1 MMIMIMIINKVI
13 MIMITTQVTVS
24 LGARALLHCTVVGDS
39 HHTVFKTNHMNLK
52 YEYEYEII
60 YEFEIYMNIHISI
73 LSRSPVI
80 ISIILTVRD

>member
-1 MMIMIMIINKVI
+1 MMIMIMIINKVL

-52 YEYEYEII
+52 Y
-60 YEFEIYMNIHISI
+60 
-73 LSRSPVI
+73 
-80 ISIILTVRD
+80 

>member
-1 MMIMIMIINKVI
+1 MMIMIMIINKVL

-60 YEFEIYMNIHISI
+60 YEYEIYMNIHIFI

>member
-1 MMIMIMIINKVI
+1 MMIMIMIINKVL

-52 YEYEYEII
+52 YEYEII